1 MERTFVAL
9 DLETTGLSPRLD
21 RMIEVGAVRFR
32 GDEVL
37 ASFQSLVRPE
47 VAIPRAVQELT
58 GIRDADV
65 AAAPSP
71 EQVLAQLIDFVGD
84 SAVVAHSGNF
94 DLSFLVD
101 GETEPAYELFD
112 TLDLARMV
120 LPVAPSHSL
129 PHLSRQLGLSH
140 PHPHRALSDA
150 DAARQ
155 LFRYLWHFARG
166 FPKDLLDRMLDVAQG
181 WPHPIHHFLEEAR
194 RAGSSGIESLR
205 PPATA
210 PLNPG
215 RPTTPSTDPA
225 AIRALLGPDGP
236 MAGLLED
243 YELRESQ
250 LQMTLAIAQLYA
262 RGGRLLVEA
271 GPGTGK
277 SLAYL
282 VPAVHHAVASG
293 EPVVVA
299 TNTITLQEQLF
310 SKDIP
315 FMRSW
320 LPFDFKASL
329 LKGRSNYV
337 SLRRWNRY
345 LNAPSR
351 RVDGSWFND
360 EVKFKLRM
368 LVWLAQTR
376 HGDRSEIKLN
386 GLDELFWLRAASTS
400 DDCLAAHCEN
410 YKTQQCFYWNSRRA
424 AQDADVIVT
433 NHALL
438 LADALNGGS
447 VLPPHTH
454 LVVDEAHQLEET
466 AVDALTQRVGEE
478 EVLESIDGVLT
489 WFRAAVGPP
498 GDEVR
503 AAAVDA
509 KQALADFFREA
520 RAIVRQRQ
528 PEIPARPSKEEPVV
542 LDAIG
547 RTSAEMVPLS
557 ALAGALAE
565 QARRFRF
572 ALDDGAARLPIEVNP
587 YAQREL
593 DLFSTQLHTRVGLIT
608 QALLQPCPDRLYW
621 VGSERRSGRPMVQ
634 AAPTAA
640 GRELQARAF
649 AGKETVVFTSATLAV
664 AESFEYFKRGV
675 GLEALATHEMVLA
688 SPFDYLSQALLCLPT
703 DLRDLGDAA
712 FLDQVSCVVG
722 EIAEAID
729 GRTMVLFTSHQQ
741 LREVADRLRIRTA
754 RSGLTVLAQNLDGT
768 RRQLLAQFQDHP
780 RSILLGSSSFW
791 EGIDVPGEALSCVV
805 IVRLPFRV
813 PSDPLQLARSATLA
827 DPFGQLALPEAVL
840 RLKQGFGRLIRRQS
854 DRGAVVL
861 MDHRIANRTYGAAFL
876 DALPRAAVH
885 VGQCDEMAP
894 AITQWLARGGGVRL
908 ACPVEA

>member
-1 MERTFVAL
+1 VDRTFVAL

-21 RMIEVGAVRFR
+21 RIIEVGAVRFK

-37 ASFQSLVRPE
+37 ATFQSLVRPE
-47 VAIPRAVQELT
+47 VGIPRAVQELT

-65 AAAPSP
+65 AAAPQP
-71 EQVLAQLIDFVGD
+71 EHVLAQLVDFVGT

-101 GETEPAYELFD
+101 GEAEPAYELFD
-112 TLDLARMV
+112 TLDLARIV
-120 LPVAPSHSL
+120 LPVVPSHSL

-155 LFRYLWHFARG
+155 LFRYLWQFARG
-166 FPKDLLDRMLDVAQG
+166 LSADLLDRMLEVARD
-181 WPHPIHHFLEEAR
+181 WPHPIHHFLAEAQG
-194 RAGSSGIESLR
+194 AGPSGVESLL
-205 PPATA
+205 PATA
-210 PLNPG
+210 APVNPA
-215 RPTTPSTDPA
+215 RATVPSTDPQV
-225 AIRALLGPDGP
+225 IRALLGPDGP
-236 MAGLLED
+236 MAELLDD

-282 VPAVHHAVASG
+282 VPAVHHAVATG
-293 EPVVVA
+293 ERVVVA

-329 LKGRSNYV
+329 LKGRANYV

-345 LNAPSR
+345 LNAPSLR
-351 RVDGSWFND
+351 ADGSWFHD

-368 LVWLAQTR
+368 LVWLAQTQ

-386 GLDELFWLRAASTS
+386 GFDELFWLRAASTP

-410 YKTQQCFYWNSRRA
+410 YKSQRCFYWNSRRA
-424 AQDADVIVT
+424 AQDADLIVT

-478 EVLESIDGVLT
+478 EVLESIDGALT
-489 WFRAAVGPP
+489 WFRAAVGQP
-498 GDEVR
+498 GDGVR
-503 AAAVDA
+503 MAASDA
-509 KQALADFFREA
+509 KQALTDFFRQA
-520 RAIVRQRQ
+520 RAVIKQRQ
-528 PEIPARPSKEEPVV
+528 PEIPARPGRDEPVI
-542 LDAIG
+542 LDAVG
-547 RTSAEMVPLS
+547 RTSSELVPLS
-557 ALAGALAE
+557 ALASALAD
-565 QARRFRF
+565 QVKRLRRG
-572 ALDDGAARLPIEVNP
+572 LDDAAAQLPLELNA

-593 DLFSTQLHTRVGLIT
+593 DLFLGQLQGRVELIV
-608 QALLQPCPDRLYW
+608 QALLQPRTDRLYW
-621 VGSERRSGRPMVQ
+621 IGTERRSGRSLLQ

-649 AGKETVVFTSATLAV
+649 ADKETVVFTSATLAV
-664 AESFEYFKRGV
+664 ADSFEYFKRGV
-675 GLEALATHEMVLA
+675 GLEARSAHEMVLA
-688 SPFDYLSQALLCLPT
+688 SPFDYLSQALLCLPA
-703 DLRDLGDAA
+703 DLRDLTDAA
-712 FLDQVSCVVG
+712 FLDQVAGVVG

-729 GRTMVLFTSHQQ
+729 GRTLVLFTSHQQ
-741 LREVADRLRIRTA
+741 LRDVADRLRVRTA
-754 RSGLTVLAQNLDGT
+754 GTSLTVLAQNVEGT
-768 RRQLLAQFQDHP
+768 RRQLLAQFQEHP
-780 RSILLGSSSFW
+780 RSILLGTSSFW
-791 EGIDVPGEALSCVV
+791 EGIDVPGDTLSCVV

-813 PSDPLQLARSATLA
+813 PSDPLQLARSATLV

-861 MDHRIANRTYGAAFL
+861 MDHRIANRTYGSAFL

-885 VGQCDEMAP
+885 VGDCHEMAP
-894 AITQWLARGGGVRL
+894 AIAQWLARGGVRL
-908 ACPVEA
+908 PSPVEA